1 MLHTLRVE
9 TLVRDLL
16 LESTAALLD
25 ASHVAISRGEL
36 TLKEP
41 CTELRAK
48 L

>member
-1 MLHTLRVE
+1 MRHTLRVE
-9 TLVRDLL
+9 ALVRDLL

-25 ASHVAISRGEL
+25 ASHVAIPRGEL

-41 CTELRAK
+41 RTELRAK